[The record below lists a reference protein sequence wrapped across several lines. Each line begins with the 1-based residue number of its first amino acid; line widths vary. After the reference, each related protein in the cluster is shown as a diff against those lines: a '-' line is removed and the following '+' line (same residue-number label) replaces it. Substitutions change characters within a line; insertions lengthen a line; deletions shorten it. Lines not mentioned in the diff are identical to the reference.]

1 MDTATRIEYTTLLS
15 WVGDSTEGLGALIAE
30 SGSPA
35 AAIFA
40 QPERLAELPSR
51 TQQVL
56 HRARSHWPRVCSSAS
71 WSGDPEQG
79 SQFIPITDTRYP
91 PALRAIPDPP
101 PWLVCRGDVACLQG
115 PAVAVVGSRRAS
127 RGGLEVARRLGE
139 TLAGAGYMVC
149 SGLALGIDGSAH
161 VGALDTGRTVAVL
174 ASGVDRPSPQRHRA
188 LARRIIGGGCLLSE
202 LPPGT
207 APAKPRFPRRNRI
220 ISGLCEAT
228 IIVEAALPSG
238 SLHTATAA
246 LEQGRDVYVV
256 PWSLLHPEGAGCL
269 RLLRDGAVPITSLD
283 ELQDWFPRIET
294 IDSQRLDRPQP
305 GGAAAQLLELLGDAM
320 LSLDELQRA
329 SGLAPGSL
337 LPLLGQLEVD
347 GWILRDADRYEKN
360 PATVSTTARS
370 C

>member
-30 SGSPA
+30 AGSPA
-35 AAIFA
+35 AAVAA
-40 QPERLAELPSR
+40 QPERLAGLPSR
-51 TQQVL
+51 TQKAL
-56 HRARSHWPRVCSSAS
+56 HCARSHWPRPRDSAPTR
-71 WSGDPEQG
+71 DDAVHD

-101 PWLVCRGDVACLQG
+101 PWLFCRGDAACLQA
-115 PAVAVVGSRRAS
+115 PSVAIVGSRRAS

-139 TLAGAGYMVC
+139 ALARSGYTVC
-149 SGLALGIDGSAH
+149 SGLALGIDASAH
-161 VGALDTGRTVAVL
+161 VGALEAGRTVAVL
-174 ASGVDRPSPQRHRA
+174 ASGVDRPSPQRHRM
-188 LARRIIGGGCLLSE
+188 LARRIIGQGCLLSE
-202 LPPGT
+202 LPPAT
-207 APAKPRFPRRNRI
+207 APAKHRFPRRNRI

-238 SLHTATAA
+238 SLHTAAAA

-269 RLLRDGAVPITSLD
+269 RLLRDGAVPITGLD
-283 ELQDWFPRIET
+283 ELQDWFPRVEAAA
-294 IDSQRLDRPQP
+294 SQRLDRPQP
-305 GGAAAQLLELLGDAM
+305 TDAAAQLLVLLGDAM

-329 SGLAPGSL
+329 SGLAPGPL
-337 LPLLGQLEVD
+337 LALLGQLEVD
-347 GWILRDADRYEKN
+347 GWILRHADRYEKN
-360 PATVSTTARS
+360 PLTVSTTARS